1 MNKASEGI
9 VTSVTVEYNLTD
21 HCNLKCYACDHASPL
36 LPPRFARLE
45 DFVSDFEALAGAF
58 HSEELR
64 LVGGEPLLHP
74 DLALFLEEG
83 RRIGVADSIVVY
95 TNGVLLH
102 EMPEAFWTLI
112 DQLHVSAYPGV
123 RRRLDDE
130 ACAKMCRKH
139 GVKLQIDHVER
150 FYKCL
155 LSRPIADERLV
166 GAIFQACE
174 AANVCLTV
182 QDGRFYKCSAA
193 AIIKPW
199 LALHEVDFENRASD
213 GVALHANP
221 NLRGDLKHYLDSRAP
236 LAACTYCLGTSGSP
250 RAHRQVDRA
259 GCAKWLKED
268 DAEEIQAVR
277 QRLG

>member
-1 MNKASEGI
+1 MERATEGI

-45 DFVSDFEALAGAF
+45 DFVRDFEALAGAF
-58 HSEELR
+58 HSEEVR

-74 DLALFLEEG
+74 DLLLFLEQA
-83 RRIGVADSIVVY
+83 RRIGIADSVVVY

-130 ACAKMCRKH
+130 ACAEMCRRH

-155 LSRPIADERLV
+155 LSRPIEDEQLV
-166 GAIFQACE
+166 GAIFRACE
-174 AANVCLTV
+174 AANACLTV
-182 QDGRFYKCSAA
+182 HDGHFYKCSAA
-193 AIIKPW
+193 AIVRPW
-199 LALHEVDFENRASD
+199 LALHRIDFENRASD
-213 GVALHANP
+213 GVALHGNAD
-221 NLRGDLKHYLDSRAP
+221 LRGTLRRYLDSPVP
-236 LAACTYCLGTSGSP
+236 LAACSHCLGTSGSP
-250 RAHRQVDRA
+250 VPHRQVGRS

-268 DAEEIQAVR
+268 PAQEIQLVR
-277 QRLG
+277 RRLS

>member
-1 MNKASEGI
+1 M
-9 VTSVTVEYNLTD
+9 
-21 HCNLKCYACDHASPL
+21 
-36 LPPRFARLE
+36 
-45 DFVSDFEALAGAF
+45 
-58 HSEELR
+58 
-64 LVGGEPLLHP
+64 
-74 DLALFLEEG
+74 
-83 RRIGVADSIVVY
+83 ADSVVVY

-130 ACAKMCRKH
+130 ACAAMCRKH
-139 GVKLQIDHVER
+139 GVKLQIDHVDR

-155 LSRPIADERLV
+155 LSRPIGDEALV
-166 GAIFQACE
+166 GAIFRACK
-174 AANVCLTV
+174 AVNACLTV

-193 AIIKPW
+193 AIVKPW
-199 LALHEVDFENRASD
+199 LALHKIDFENRMVD

-221 NLRGDLKHYLDSRAP
+221 NLRSDLQAYLDSRAP
-236 LAACTYCLGTSGSP
+236 LAACSYCLGTSGSP

-259 GCAKWLKED
+259 GCAKWLEED
-268 DAEEIQAVR
+268 DAGDIEAVR